1 MPDRYFGSVSLKY
14 LNLLHVVAAAAAL
27 IGCAAPT
34 DANKPQDIAEI
45 RDCPT
50 GTRVCRKNGEMGD
63 VRTISAEAARDA
75 IGRMTP
81 APVGKGN

>member
-1 MPDRYFGSVSLKY
+1 MKSLS
-14 LNLLHVVAAAAAL
+14 LLHALAMAAAL
-27 IGCAAPT
+27 TGCAAPT

-63 VRTISAEAARDA
+63 VRTMSAEAARDA
-75 IGRMTP
+75 IGRIPP
-81 APVGKGN
+81 APTTKGN

>member
-1 MPDRYFGSVSLKY
+1 MKSLS
-14 LNLLHVVAAAAAL
+14 LLHALAAAAAL

-50 GTRVCRKNGEMGD
+50 GTRVCRKDGDMGD
-63 VRTISAEAARDA
+63 VRTMSAEAARDA

-81 APVGKGN
+81 APNSKGN